1 LANAKCGFK
10 NLIAGGNSSTKL
22 EVKSKDE
29 ISEIAKLFNEYI
41 SKVNLDTQM
50 DEKAIARLN
59 EIALLASTG
68 IFSIRISEKG
78 ASNGVRQAVE
88 TVNHMLDS
96 IENATSKLTQGLIEF
111 ASANYQYKLD
121 TSGYAGS
128 IGSLCAGL
136 VALGQS
142 SSELFAMITMSGE
155 LLASQAGEMTREA
168 EQLSSAANEQA
179 ASLEQTA
186 AALEEMT
193 GNIQTNSDK
202 AVSMA
207 KSAEEAKR
215 ATNNGAKMADETATA
230 MVAIA
235 EATKSINEA
244 VMIIEN
250 IAFQTNILSPNAA
263 VEAATA
269 GEAGK
274 GFAVVAQEVRNLANR
289 SADAAKQIKAL
300 TEQAKI
306 KSEDGLRISEDMNNG
321 FKLIAE
327 KIDQTAIL
335 VADVATSSREQMLGI
350 TQINDAVTQL
360 DQVTQQNAAAAG
372 GVSHMSQT
380 VLELANSLL
389 NAANKTRYDSTKRKM
404 VCNIDMIFDT
414 TKLKLDHV
422 KFKESNYAK
431 LKSGSSNLAI
441 SDHTSCDLG
450 RWLEE
455 HKSELISS
463 GAWSKM
469 QIVHEHVHSKVRD
482 FCQRGAELNP
492 NANTLNAIAK
502 EIEDDTLSVF
512 DCLDMFK
519 IDMCEKIG
527 SSHFEETQLLA
538 ADLRD

>member
-1 LANAKCGFK
+1 
-10 NLIAGGNSSTKL
+10 
-22 EVKSKDE
+22 
-29 ISEIAKLFNEYI
+29 
-41 SKVNLDTQM
+41 M